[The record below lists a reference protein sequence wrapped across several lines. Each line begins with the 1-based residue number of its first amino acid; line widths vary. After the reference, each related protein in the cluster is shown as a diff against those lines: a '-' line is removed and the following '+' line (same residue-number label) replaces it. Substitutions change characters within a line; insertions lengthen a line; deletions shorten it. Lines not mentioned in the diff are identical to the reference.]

1 MIRKDQTLTFT
12 DVIKIREA
20 LREIRLPGRPSFCAL
35 RCNVAA
41 LLAAASVPSQKEKKV
56 TSSRRPKGGADEMA
70 NMAFRF
76 VGYPDEGQQHAML
89 QNIGGCRW
97 MWNRMKADRDL
108 LYKEMG
114 IYFPITPADYKD
126 LDECSWLKGLDSLA
140 LANVQLRH
148 ERAYNDFFSGDKGYP
163 RFKKK
168 GLCRDSYTTNNVNGN
183 LRLEG
188 NLLTLPKV
196 PGTVRLRC
204 HRKIPAGYTL
214 KSCTVSHEPDGK
226 WMFSLLFE
234 YKKTEWA
241 PAERLSRFFETGDT
255 SVLRHIGLDMSL
267 PDLYVD
273 SDGCLPSYENA
284 GSLIAFRKA
293 YRGLEKK
300 IAREQRKLS
309 RMVRHSSNYEK
320 QCVRIASLHARAKQQ
335 RSDFLHQMAVRL
347 ARSYDVIS
355 IEDLDMSA
363 MKRALR
369 FGKSVSDN
377 GWGTFIRILEEK
389 CLQYGTLLIKV
400 DKWFPSSKTCMHCG
414 HIHKELKLS
423 DRTYICPKCGHVM
436 DRDHQAAVNIDEEGL
451 RMLRDSWK
459 KARASGKEKFSLSS
473 PYRYTAGK
481 AA

>member
-1 MIRKDQTLTFT
+1 MIRKDQTLTFM

-35 RCNVAA
+35 RCNITA
-41 LLAAASVPSQKEKKV
+41 LLTAASVPSQKEKKAA
-56 TSSRRPKGGADEMA
+56 SSRRPKGGADEVS
-70 NMAFRF
+70 NMAFCF

-114 IYFPITPADYKD
+114 IYLPITPADYKD
-126 LDECSWLKGLDSLA
+126 LDECSWLKDLDSLA

-148 ERAYNDFFSGDKGYP
+148 ERAYNDFFSGKKGYP

-168 GLCRDSYTTNNVNGN
+168 SLCRESYTTNRVGNN

-188 NLLTLPKV
+188 GRLTLPKV

-204 HRKIPAGYTL
+204 HRKIPAWYTL

-234 YKKTEWA
+234 YKKTEWT
-241 PAERLSRFFETGDT
+241 PTDRLKRFFETGDT

-284 GSLIAFRKA
+284 GSLIIFRKA

-309 RMVRHSSNYEK
+309 RMVKHSSNYEK
-320 QCVRIASLHARAKQQ
+320 QCIRIAKLHARAKQQ
-335 RSDFLHQMAVRL
+335 RRDFLHQTAVRL
-347 ARSYDVIS
+347 AMSYDVIS

-363 MKRALR
+363 MKQALR

-377 GWGTFIRILEEK
+377 GWGMFTRILEGK

-400 DKWFPSSKTCMHCG
+400 DKWFHSSKTCMHCG

-451 RMLRDSWK
+451 RMLMDSWK
-459 KARASGKEKFSLSS
+459 KARASEKEKFSLSC